1 MADRI
6 INKYL
11 LVIIIMKRWNKKA
24 QFYLAAAIVIIVV
37 IVGFAAVQNYTQKQ
51 SSIKLYDVKDEL
63 GIEGG
68 KVLDFGTYNIESESD
83 KEQLIQDFAK
93 NYSEYAGEGR
103 NIYFVFGNQNKI
115 YVLKYEEVVSG
126 SVSVSFG
133 EEKSG
138 LQTFVRGG
146 EIETYT
152 PTENKV
158 VITIGDLDYE
168 FELKRGENFYFII
181 SQEVEG
187 EQHVVIS

>member
-1 MADRI
+1 V
-6 INKYL
+6 L
-11 LVIIIMKRWNKKA
+11 
-24 QFYLAAAIVIIVV
+24 IVIIV
-37 IVGFAAVQNYTQKQ
+37 GFATVQNYTQKQ

-68 KVLDFGTYNIESESD
+68 KVLDFGTYNIDSEAD
-83 KEQLIQDFAK
+83 KEQLILDFAN
-93 NYSEYAGEGR
+93 NYSEYAGEGK
-103 NIYFVFGNQNKI
+103 NLYFVFGNQNKI
-115 YVLKYEEVVSG
+115 YVIKYEEVVSG

-138 LQTFVRGG
+138 LQTFVKGG

-152 PTENKV
+152 PTEEKV
-158 VITIGDLDYE
+158 VITIGELDYE

-181 SQEVEG
+181 SQEVGG